1 MESLAAS
8 TQDNLIHSL
17 DFSLSPDSASYV
29 ENRSESCFY
38 ASSNSF
44 SPNGVKAIRI
54 AVAASTFV
62 DLGSAYLTF
71 RLHNDGADPLLPA
84 TTAAHCLFNRYT
96 ATVSGSKA
104 EDIQYY
110 ARTTE
115 QFLRCMPDNVRR
127 NISASS
133 GLGTSAGTGEGHD
146 HLSYAIPANGSV
158 LCTHTPIV
166 YFLES
171 APRGNGGQF
180 SSWVAGGSS

>member
-1 MESLAAS
+1 MKSLAAS
-8 TQDNLIHSL
+8 SQDNLIHSL
-17 DFSLSPDSASYV
+17 DFSLSSDSASYV

-44 SPNGVKAIRI
+44 SPTGVKAIRI
-54 AVAASTFV
+54 AIAASTFV
-62 DLGSAYLTF
+62 DFGSAFLTF
-71 RLHNDGADPLLPA
+71 RLHNDGANPLLPA
-84 TTAAHCLFNRYT
+84 TTAAHCLFSRYT

-104 EDIQYY
+104 EDIQDY

-115 QFLRCMPDNVRR
+115 QFMRCMPDNVSR

-158 LCTHTPIV
+158 LCTHKPILSGICTQGKWWPV
-166 YFLES
+166 QFMGGGGIILE
-171 APRGNGGQF
+171 
-180 SSWVAGGSS
+180 

>member
-1 MESLAAS
+1 MHPQSRLGGRSGWLGHLLAVTTLVGSYKKLSRHYLNMESLAAS

-71 RLHNDGADPLLPA
+71 RLHNDGANPLLPS
-84 TTAAHCLFNRYT
+84 TTAA
-96 ATVSGSKA
+96 
-104 EDIQYY
+104 
-110 ARTTE
+110 
-115 QFLRCMPDNVRR
+115 
-127 NISASS
+127 
-133 GLGTSAGTGEGHD
+133 
-146 HLSYAIPANGSV
+146 
-158 LCTHTPIV
+158 
-166 YFLES
+166 
-171 APRGNGGQF
+171 
-180 SSWVAGGSS
+180 